1 MGKLWRFDKTKGQL
15 NMADRRVVITGAG
28 VITSLGFNLDEFWG
42 NIKAGKNG
50 ITFVERF
57 STENLPTKVAAEI
70 KDFDPVDFMDR
81 KEAKRLDRFCQFA
94 LAAAFEAYNQSG
106 LDKIE
111 FDKTR
116 MAVHV
121 ASGFGGLET
130 SEKQHNLY
138 LEKGPRRISP
148 FAVTML
154 ISNMAAGKIAIDL
167 GAKGPAECVVT
178 ACASSTYAVGNAYK
192 LIKHDDADV
201 VVAGGSEASLSNYGL
216 SGFAANRSISFVEDP
231 NEACKPF
238 DKNRSGFVMGEGG
251 AILILE
257 ELNHALARGAD
268 IIAEVI
274 GYAATCDAYHFTAP
288 EPNGDG
294 AFRCMANALKD
305 ARVTTADI
313 DYINA
318 HGTGTVLNDITEAIA
333 IKRLFGEDEKKVSIS
348 ATKSMTGHSLGAI
361 GALEVIIT
369 AKAINEGYLP
379 PTINLTEQDPECGLT
394 DIVTSVGRHREI
406 NYAISNSFGFGGHN
420 ATLVMKKYI

>member
-1 MGKLWRFDKTKGQL
+1 
-15 NMADRRVVITGAG
+15 MAGRRVVVTGAG
-28 VITSLGFNLDEFWG
+28 VISSLGLNLSDFWG

-70 KDFDPVDFMDR
+70 KDFDPEQFMDR
-81 KEAKRLDRFCQFA
+81 KESRRLDRFCQFA
-94 LAAAFEAYNQSG
+94 VAAAFEAYQSSG
-106 LDKIE
+106 LDKVE

-130 SEKQHNLY
+130 SETQHNLF
-138 LEKGPRRISP
+138 LEKGPRRLSP

-154 ISNMAAGKIAIDL
+154 ICNMAAGKIAIDL
-167 GAKGPAECVVT
+167 GAKGPSECVVT
-178 ACASSTYAVGNAYK
+178 ACASSTYSVGNAFK
-192 LIKHDDADV
+192 LIQHDGADV
-201 VVAGGSEASLSNYGL
+201 VVAGGAEAVLSRYGL

-238 DKNRSGFVMGEGG
+238 DKKRSGFVMGEGG

-257 ELNHALARGAD
+257 ELQHALDRGAD
-268 IIAEVI
+268 IIAEVV

-288 EPNGDG
+288 EPDGDG
-294 AFRCMANALKD
+294 AYRCMGNALKD
-305 ARVTTADI
+305 AGITTADI

-318 HGTGTVLNDITEAIA
+318 HGTGTLLNDTTEAIA
-333 IKRLFGEDEKKVSIS
+333 IKRLFGEDEKNVSIS

-369 AKAINEGYLP
+369 ANAIREDFLP
-379 PTINLTEQDPECGLT
+379 PTINLTEQDPECDLT
-394 DIVTSVGRHREI
+394 DIVTEIGRHREI
-406 NYAISNSFGFGGHN
+406 NYAMSNSFGFGGHN
-420 ATLVMKKYI
+420 ATLVMKKYT

>member
-1 MGKLWRFDKTKGQL
+1 MP
-15 NMADRRVVITGAG
+15 DRRVVVTGAG
-28 VITSLGFNLDEFWG
+28 VISSLGLTLDEFWG

-50 ITFVERF
+50 ITLVERF

-70 KDFDPVDFMDR
+70 KNFDPEQFMDR
-81 KEAKRLDRFCQFA
+81 KEARRLDRFCQFA
-94 LAAAFEAYNQSG
+94 VAAAIQAYRQSG
-106 LDKIE
+106 LDKAE

-130 SEKQHNLY
+130 SEAQHNLY
-138 LEKGPRRISP
+138 LEKGPKRISP

-154 ISNMAAGKIAIDL
+154 ICNMAAGKIAIDL
-167 GAKGPAECVVT
+167 GAKGPAECSVT

-192 LIKHDDADV
+192 LIKHNDADV
-201 VVAGGSEASLSNYGL
+201 VVAGGAEAVLTKYGL

-238 DKNRSGFVMGEGG
+238 DKKRSGFVMGEGG

-257 ELNHALARGAD
+257 ELQHALDRGAE
-268 IIAEVI
+268 IIAEII

-288 EPNGDG
+288 DPEGDG
-294 AFRCMANALKD
+294 AYRCMKNALKD
-305 ARVTTADI
+305 AGITTADI

-318 HGTGTVLNDITEAIA
+318 HGTGTLLNDVTEAMA
-333 IKRLFGEDEKKVSIS
+333 IKRLFGDDEKNVSIS

-361 GALEVIIT
+361 GALEAIIT
-369 AKAINEGYLP
+369 AKSIKEDFVP
-379 PTINLTEQDPECGLT
+379 PTINLTEQDPECRLT
-394 DIVTSVGRHREI
+394 DIVKGKGRDREI
-406 NYAISNSFGFGGHN
+406 NYAMSNSFGFGGHN
-420 ATLVMKKYI
+420 GTLILKKYT